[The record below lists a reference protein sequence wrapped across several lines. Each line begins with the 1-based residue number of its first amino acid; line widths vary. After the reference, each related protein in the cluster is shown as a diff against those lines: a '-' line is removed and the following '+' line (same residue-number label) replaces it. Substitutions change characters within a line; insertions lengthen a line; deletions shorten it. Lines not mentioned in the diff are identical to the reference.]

1 MCKNSCKVV
10 FLDRDGTMN
19 VEVNYLHRKEDL
31 KLIDGTAEAVRLLNE
46 AGYKVIVITNQAGVA
61 RGSNTLYFTV
71 MGSIVYLINLF
82 TVQGQVRPGTTS
94 PSRLRRATSPSRGG
108 FGSPRKVN
116 GFARGSPIRG
126 NSDDRRQWRKQGVAV
141 GAVASKTQAKRCGCW
156 VPQPGPVCEAD

>member
-61 RGSNTLYFTV
+61 RGYYT
-71 MGSIVYLINLF
+71 
-82 TVQGQVRPGTTS
+82 
-94 PSRLRRATSPSRGG
+94 
-108 FGSPRKVN
+108 
-116 GFARGSPIRG
+116 
-126 NSDDRRQWRKQGVAV
+126 
-141 GAVASKTQAKRCGCW
+141 
-156 VPQPGPVCEAD
+156 EADVKILHDYMNEVLERDGAHVDAFYYCPHHYLNTNACQAQEKRPLSLAFTKINSLSLAGLQGFEP

>member
-61 RGSNTLYFTV
+61 RGYYTAPHVKILHEYMKEV
-71 MGSIVYLINLF
+71 LE
-82 TVQGQVRPGTTS
+82 R
-94 PSRLRRATSPSRGG
+94 
-108 FGSPRKVN
+108 
-116 GFARGSPIRG
+116 
-126 NSDDRRQWRKQGVAV
+126 V
-141 GAVASKTQAKRCGCW
+141 GAHV
-156 VPQPGPVCEAD
+156 EAINY

>member
-61 RGSNTLYFTV
+61 RGYYTEADVKILHDYMNGVLESDGAHVDAFYYWS
-71 MGSIVYLINLF
+71 MGLDFIRKNAIAA
-82 TVQGQVRPGTTS
+82 
-94 PSRLRRATSPSRGG
+94 SRRRECLRWQSAICRRALIRCI
-108 FGSPRKVN
+108 
-116 GFARGSPIRG
+116 PI
-126 NSDDRRQWRKQGVAV
+126 
-141 GAVASKTQAKRCGCW
+141 
-156 VPQPGPVCEAD
+156 

>member
-61 RGSNTLYFTV
+61 RGYYTEADVKILHDYMNEVLERTTRS
-71 MGSIVYLINLF
+71 MGSDFIRKNAIAA
-82 TVQGQVRPGTTS
+82 
-94 PSRLRRATSPSRGG
+94 SRRRECLRWQSEICRRALIRCI
-108 FGSPRKVN
+108 
-116 GFARGSPIRG
+116 PI
-126 NSDDRRQWRKQGVAV
+126 
-141 GAVASKTQAKRCGCW
+141 
-156 VPQPGPVCEAD
+156 